1 MGSTFEV
8 YDTFVI
14 EFTLKTI
21 EYQQA
26 IISNEDNGQVG
37 QQRVKNQGS
46 INVLDNNIVL
56 TKKYKVSLMSA
67 NIPYL
72 II

>member
-1 MGSTFEV
+1 MRCTFEV
-8 YDTFVI
+8 YYGFVI

-26 IISNEDNGQVG
+26 IISDEDNGQVG
-37 QQRVKNQGS
+37 QQPLKNQGS

-67 NIPYL
+67 DMAHL